1 MNNTISSLQSISFRL
16 NLPSTAAV
24 VGFILFYVRRIDDII
39 ISLWSAFN
47 FTLTNIG
54 PDDMHA

>member
-1 MNNTISSLQSISFRL
+1 MNNTISPLQSISFRL
-16 NLPSTAAV
+16 NLPSTAV
-24 VGFILFYVRRIDDII
+24 VGFILFYVRRIDDNI